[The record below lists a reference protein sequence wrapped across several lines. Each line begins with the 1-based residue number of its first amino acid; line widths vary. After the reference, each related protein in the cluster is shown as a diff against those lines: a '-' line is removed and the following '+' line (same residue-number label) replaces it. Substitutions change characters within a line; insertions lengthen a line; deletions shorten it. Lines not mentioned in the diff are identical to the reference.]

1 LFTETFRKE
10 TLKEVLQEVREEEVV
25 REEESK
31 EVLSY
36 QKLDPNESL
45 IEHPD
50 PQNYPEANEEGR
62 I

>member
-1 LFTETFRKE
+1 M
-10 TLKEVLQEVREEEVV
+10 LQEVREEEVV